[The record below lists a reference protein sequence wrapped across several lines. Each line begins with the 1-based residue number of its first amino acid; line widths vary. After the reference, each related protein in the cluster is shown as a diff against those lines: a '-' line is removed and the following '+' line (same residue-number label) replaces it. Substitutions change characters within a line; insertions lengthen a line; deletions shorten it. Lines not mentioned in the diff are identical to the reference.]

1 MTALAPNL
9 FDRRFEDLLE
19 IGRSRLPGL
28 APGWTDYNLH
38 DPGITML
45 ELLAWVTEAQLYG
58 LSRTRRD
65 ERTAYAALLGLAPQ
79 GPVPAAGCIWPEP
92 GTSRYTR
99 SLVIDQDAVVVPV
112 RSAKPA
118 YRTTDRQLW
127 LAGRIA
133 ALRAV
138 GADGGA
144 KDFGV
149 TNERGNVVFLP
160 FGELAGPRDMLA
172 IDILCPAGGGLFP
185 PRRADA
191 DGAFLMLGVRTD
203 AGAGKDR
210 AAPSTTATLAVALRA
225 GAARHTIPVVDDG
238 TAGFTASGVL
248 VLDVSG
254 VEGSPSTFTLEI
266 TAPAG
271 FPRPPRV
278 TRIALNV
285 LPVRQGA
292 IVEQELHIATGLPD
306 QVLRLQQEGLRFG
319 AGAEAV
325 RVRVDQDGAL
335 QEWSRT
341 DRLDDSG
348 PADQCYLLDPER
360 ASITFGNGVNG
371 RIPPA
376 GAQILLDYSICDGAA
391 GNAMRNQQWRVHGYD
406 GVYGVNPDPMQGGFD
421 GNDRADQRR
430 EARRRT
436 RDEHALVTAT
446 DLEAAAI
453 ALPALE
459 VARAWVPALPD
470 TAPADHGTSTVVAMR
485 ARPGGV
491 EPDEVPETARW
502 LAAVERALAPR
513 LPLGR
518 RLRLRAPAYVPFRL
532 ALEVEALAG
541 YRVEL
546 VEAAIRAALQER
558 LALTASRPGAM
569 QRAPG
574 LGLTQRDLAAWVR
587 KAEGVG
593 RILSLKLF
601 DAADRPATDI
611 AVTRPGLPKW
621 LARASVIIVRR
632 PASGGTA

>member
-1 MTALAPNL
+1 MTNLAPNL

-38 DPGITML
+38 DPGITLL

-79 GPVPAAGCIWPEP
+79 GPVPATGCIWP
-92 GTSRYTR
+92 GQGASNYTR
-99 SLVIDQDAVVVPV
+99 SLVIEQGAVVVPV
-112 RSAKPA
+112 RSARPA
-118 YRTTDRQLW
+118 YRTTHRQLW

-133 ALRAV
+133 SLRAI
-138 GADGGA
+138 GADGGV

-160 FGELAGPRDMLA
+160 FGELAGPGDVLA
-172 IDILCPAGGGLFP
+172 IGIACPAGGGLFP

-191 DGAFLMLGVRTD
+191 DGAFLMLGVRAD
-203 AGAGKDR
+203 AGTGEHR
-210 AAPSTTATLAVALRA
+210 AARSSTATLAVTLRA
-225 GAARHTIPVVDDG
+225 GAARHAIPVVDDG

-254 VEGSPSTFTLEI
+254 VAGSPSAFTLEI

-292 IVEQELHIATGLPD
+292 LVEQELHIASGLPD

-319 AGAEAV
+319 AGAEPV

-335 QEWSRT
+335 QEWTRA

-348 PADQCYLLDPER
+348 PADKRYLLDPER
-360 ASITFGNGVNG
+360 AGITFGNGING
-371 RIPPA
+371 RMPPA
-376 GAQILLDYSICDGAA
+376 GTQILLDYAVCDGAA
-391 GNAMRNQQWRVHGYD
+391 GNAMRNQQWRVQGYD
-406 GVYGVNPDPMQGGFD
+406 GGYGVNPDPMQGGRD
-421 GNDRADQRR
+421 GIDRADQRR

-436 RDEHALVTAT
+436 RDEHALVTAV
-446 DLEAAAI
+446 DLEAAAV

-459 VARAWVPALPD
+459 VARAWLPALPD
-470 TAPADHGTSTVVAMR
+470 TAPADNGTSTLVAMR

-491 EPDEVPETARW
+491 EPDEAPETARW
-502 LAAVERALAPR
+502 LNAVERALAPR

-518 RLRLRAPAYVPFRL
+518 RLRLRAPAYVPFRF
-532 ALEVEALAG
+532 ALEVEAQAG

-546 VEAAIRAALQER
+546 VEAAIRTELQER
-558 LALTASRPGAM
+558 LSLTAIRPGAM

-593 RILSLKLF
+593 RILSLNLF
-601 DAADRPATDI
+601 DATGRPATDI
-611 AVTRPGLPKW
+611 AVTRLGLPKW
-621 LARASVIIVRR
+621 LAQASTITAKR
-632 PASGGTA
+632 PAHGGTA

>member
-79 GPVPAAGCIWPEP
+79 GPVPATGSIWPEP
-92 GTSRYTR
+92 GASRYTR

-112 RSAKPA
+112 RSAQPA
-118 YRTTDRQLW
+118 YRTTHRQLW

-138 GADGGA
+138 GADGVV
-144 KDFGV
+144 KDFGAS
-149 TNERGNVVFLP
+149 NERGNVVFLP
-160 FGELAGPRDMLA
+160 FGELAGPRDVLA
-172 IDILCPAGGGLFP
+172 IDIVCPAGGGLFP

-191 DGAFLMLGVRTD
+191 DDAFLMLGVRAD
-203 AGAGKDR
+203 ARAGADH
-210 AAPSTTATLAVALRA
+210 ATPSATARLAVTLRA
-225 GAARHTIPVVDDG
+225 GAARHAIPVVDDG
-238 TAGFTASGVL
+238 TAGFTTSGVL
-248 VLDVSG
+248 VLDVSA
-254 VEGSPSTFTLEI
+254 VEGSPSNFTLEI

-285 LPVRQGA
+285 LPVLQGA
-292 IVEQELHIATGLPD
+292 VVEHELHIATGLPD

-319 AGAEAV
+319 AGAVPV

-335 QEWSRT
+335 QEWTRA

-348 PADQCYLLDPER
+348 PSDQRYLLDPER

-371 RIPPA
+371 RMPPA
-376 GAQILLDYSICDGAA
+376 GAQILLDYTICDGAA
-391 GNAMRNQQWRVHGYD
+391 GNAMRNQQWRVQGYD
-406 GVYGVNPDPMQGGFD
+406 GGYGVNPDPMQGGRD
-421 GNDRADQRR
+421 GSDRADQRR
-430 EARRRT
+430 EARRRS
-436 RDEHALVTAT
+436 RDEHALVTAA

-459 VARAWVPALPD
+459 VARAWVPAMPD
-470 TAPADHGTSTVVAMR
+470 TAQADNGTSTLVAMR

-491 EPDEVPETARW
+491 EPDEAPETARW
-502 LAAVERALAPR
+502 LAAVERALAAR

-518 RLRLRAPAYVPFRL
+518 RLRLRAPAYAPFRL
-532 ALEVEALAG
+532 ALEAEAQPG
-541 YRVEL
+541 YRVEQ

-569 QRAPG
+569 QRTPG

-601 DAADRPATDI
+601 DAANRPATGI
-611 AVTRPGLPKW
+611 SVTRLGLPKW
-621 LARASVIIVRR
+621 LAQASVIVVRR
-632 PASGGTA
+632 PTTGGTA

>member
-1 MTALAPNL
+1 MTLAPDL

-45 ELLAWVTEAQLYG
+45 ELLAWITEAQLYG

-65 ERTAYAALLGLAPQ
+65 ERTAYAALLGLAPR
-79 GPVPAAGCIWPEP
+79 GPLPATGCIWPEP
-92 GTSRYTR
+92 GASNYAR
-99 SLVIDQDAVVVPV
+99 SLVIGQGAVVIPV
-112 RSAKPA
+112 RSAQPA
-118 YRTTDRQLW
+118 YRSTHRQLW
-127 LAGRIA
+127 VAGRIA
-133 ALRAV
+133 SLRAV
-138 GADGGA
+138 GADGGV

-172 IDILCPAGGGLFP
+172 IDIVCPAGGGLFP

-191 DGAFLMLGVRTD
+191 DGAFLTLGVRAD
-203 AGAGKDR
+203 AGTGANQ
-210 AAPSTTATLAVALRA
+210 ATPSSTATLAVSLRA

-248 VLDVSG
+248 LLDVSG
-254 VEGSPSTFTLEI
+254 VAGSPSAFTLEI

-278 TRIALNV
+278 TRVALNV
-285 LPVRQGA
+285 LPVRQGTL
-292 IVEQELHIATGLPD
+292 VEQELHIATGLPD
-306 QVLRLQQEGLRFG
+306 QVLRLQQPGLRFG
-319 AGAEAV
+319 AGAEPV

-335 QEWSRT
+335 REWTRA

-348 PADQCYLLDPER
+348 PADQRYLLDPER
-360 ASITFGNGVNG
+360 AGITFGNGING
-371 RIPPA
+371 RMPAA
-376 GAQILLDYSICDGAA
+376 GAQILLDYTVCDGAA

-406 GVYGVNPDPMQGGFD
+406 GVYGVNPDPMQGGRD
-421 GNDRADQRR
+421 GSDRADQRR

-446 DLEAAAI
+446 DLESAAA

-459 VARAWVPALPD
+459 VARAWVPASPD
-470 TAPADHGTSTVVAMR
+470 TTPADNGTSTLVVMR
-485 ARPGGV
+485 TRPGGV
-491 EPDEVPETARW
+491 EPDEAPETARW

-513 LPLGR
+513 LLLGR
-518 RLRLRAPAYVPFRL
+518 RLRLRAPAYAPFRL
-532 ALEVEALAG
+532 ALEVEAQAG
-541 YRVEL
+541 QRVEL
-546 VEAAIRAALQER
+546 VETAIRNVLRER
-558 LALTASRPGAM
+558 LSLTASRPGAM
-569 QRAPG
+569 QRTLG

-601 DAADRPATDI
+601 DAANRPATDI
-611 AVTRPGLPKW
+611 AVTRLGLPKW
-621 LARASVIIVRR
+621 LAQASVITVKR
-632 PASGGTA
+632 PANGGTA